1 MSSSVLPLFWN
12 LASASQDTRLAA
24 SADLVSSLQ
33 TSQAAFSQNAEAGPS
48 ALRNGHSVNG
58 FSKDTDEDDED
69 EDESDED
76 VDMSDATEDAA
87 DNQAA
92 EKQFAK
98 QNASDVVYA
107 VKRLLRGLASSRES
121 SRLGFAVALTEVS
134 SSIIWQGKDLIG
146 LTDPI
151 SHTNHLHDLCPIHL
165 TTLDQDVQIYAWS

>member
-33 TSQAAFSQNAEAGPS
+33 TSQSAFIQNAEAGPS
-48 ALRNGHSVNG
+48 GLRNGHPANG
-58 FSKDTDEDDED
+58 WSKDSDEDDQD
-69 EDESDED
+69 EDQDDED
-76 VDMSDATEDAA
+76 VDMSDATEEGA
-87 DNQAA
+87 DDHVH

-98 QNASDVVYA
+98 QNTSDVVYT

-134 SSIIWQGKDLIG
+134 CPVSVRQLDLTRLI
-146 LTDPI
+146 DPLP
-151 SHTNHLHDLCPIHL
+151 HTNHIPGIRPIHL
-165 TTLDQDVQIYAWS
+165 ATVD